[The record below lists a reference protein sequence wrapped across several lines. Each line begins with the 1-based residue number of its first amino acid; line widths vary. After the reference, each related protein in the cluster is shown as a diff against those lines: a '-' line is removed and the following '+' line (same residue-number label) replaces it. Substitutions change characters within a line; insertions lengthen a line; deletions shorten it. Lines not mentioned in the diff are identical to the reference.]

1 MKIDLFIMCAFQA
14 NHGRKDSFFYI
25 LDKKEFFLEQ
35 KKEVSKLRKNCNFS
49 KGNQSMV
56 FVKKTS
62 FTMGAF
68 WANHATK
75 DSFRIFHLKE
85 SKKLKF
91 SKRDY
96 QSMFFFQKIDP
107 FTTSALWANQA
118 RKDSIQRFQIGFG
131 ANFEYP
137 LSLGRTRGRQP
148 HSEAV
153 FFLGG

>member
-1 MKIDLFIMCAFQA
+1 MIVFKKSTFLSCVRFRQTMAERIV
-14 NHGRKDSFFYI
+14 FYI

-75 DSFRIFHLKE
+75 DSFRIF
-85 SKKLKF
+85 
-91 SKRDY
+91 
-96 QSMFFFQKIDP
+96 QIQKIA
-107 FTTSALWANQA
+107 F
-118 RKDSIQRFQIGFG
+118 
-131 ANFEYP
+131 
-137 LSLGRTRGRQP
+137 
-148 HSEAV
+148 
-153 FFLGG
+153 

>member
-1 MKIDLFIMCAFQA
+1 MCCLGKSWQKRQLSDIPDTKEHFINQKSDVLKRSTKVYFLKELVHDCFKKNRPFYHVCVSGKPWQK
-14 NHGRKDSFFYI
+14 GQFFYI

-75 DSFRIFHLKE
+75 DSFRIF
-85 SKKLKF
+85 
-91 SKRDY
+91 
-96 QSMFFFQKIDP
+96 QIQKIA
-107 FTTSALWANQA
+107 FQTS
-118 RKDSIQRFQIGFG
+118 K
-131 ANFEYP
+131 
-137 LSLGRTRGRQP
+137 
-148 HSEAV
+148 V
-153 FFLGG
+153 KV

>member
-1 MKIDLFIMCAFQA
+1 MCCLGKSWQKRQLSDIPDTKQHFINQKSDVLKRSTKVYFLKELVHDCFKKIDLFIMCAFQA

-75 DSFRIFHLKE
+75 DSFRIF
-85 SKKLKF
+85 
-91 SKRDY
+91 
-96 QSMFFFQKIDP
+96 QIQKIA
-107 FTTSALWANQA
+107 FQTS
-118 RKDSIQRFQIGFG
+118 K
-131 ANFEYP
+131 
-137 LSLGRTRGRQP
+137 
-148 HSEAV
+148 V
-153 FFLGG
+153 KV